1 MRLDPLGGDDGVR
14 AGLPDRCAQ
23 ERRLLEVG
31 FDQREAGFSSLL
43 RGDGDDEP
51 REAGAAA
58 EIDPFAEVRRM
69 IEDLQAIGDV
79 PAPDVVERAARNEI
93 VRALPCLQELN
104 EALQVAAN
112 DLRCEREAV
121 ERIGPGGCIRQRCV
135 RPCPVSA

>member
-1 MRLDPLGGDDGVR
+1 MRLDPVGGDDSVR
-14 AGLPDRCAQ
+14 AGCSDRCAQ

-31 FDQREAGFSSLL
+31 FDQREAGLPPLL
-43 RGDGDDEP
+43 RSDGNDEP

-69 IEDLQAIGDV
+69 IEELQAVGDM
-79 PAPDVVERAARNEI
+79 PDPEVAERAARNEI

-112 DLRCEREAV
+112 DLRCEREAG
-121 ERIGPGGCIRQRCV
+121 ERIGPGGCVRQRFV